1 MQTSL
6 RGIAEKSALH
16 KDHRFQNL
24 MRLIDAGMLYESW
37 RFLNRKSAPGVDRV
51 TYWQYGE
58 RLAEHV
64 AELVERV
71 KKGLYRTKLV
81 LRRFIPKPGRK
92 IRPLGIPATE
102 DKLLQTAVARILEAI
117 YEPIFKA
124 CSFGYR
130 PKRGAR
136 DAVKEISTKLQFGG
150 FNYIV
155 EADIRG
161 FFDAID
167 HEKLMEMLKE
177 KIDDKP
183 FLGLIKKWLKAG
195 VLEEGMV
202 IDPTAG
208 TPQGGIVSPILANIY
223 LHYALDEWYEEVVKA
238 HCGQAYYCRY
248 ADDFIGA
255 FQNQRDAQ
263 RFYEVLGKRL
273 GKFGL
278 TLAENKTRI
287 IRFSRLHR
295 EDKAM
300 FEFLGFEFR
309 WGISRAGKPQL
320 LKRTSRKKYRNSLR
334 NFDRWCRENIHLRMT
349 DFFEKLNAKLRGYYN
364 YYGIIGNYKS
374 LASFYQR
381 AMRLLFKR
389 LNRRSQRKS
398 YTWSGF
404 SELLKHFRIEK
415 PRIMEKKWHRQLEWS
430 FEGQKHLSE

>member
-24 MRLIDAGMLYESW
+24 MGRIDPGMLHWCW
-37 RFLNRKSAPGVDRV
+37 RLMNRKSAPGVDRV

-58 RLAEHV
+58 RLKDHV
-64 AELVERV
+64 EKLVERV
-71 KKGLYRTKLV
+71 KGGWYRAKLV
-81 LRRFIPKPGRK
+81 LRRFMPKPGGK
-92 IRPLGIPATE
+92 PRPLGIPATE
-102 DKLLQTAVARILEAI
+102 DKLLQTAVAKILEAI

-124 CSFGYR
+124 GSFGYR
-130 PKRGAR
+130 PRLGAL
-136 DAVKEISTKLQFGG
+136 DAIKEVSTKLQFGG

-167 HEKLMEMLKE
+167 HRQLMEMLKK

-183 FLGLIKKWLKAG
+183 FLGLIGKWLKAG
-195 VLEEGMV
+195 VLEEGRV
-202 IDPTAG
+202 IDPITG

-223 LHYALDEWYEEVVKA
+223 LHYVLDEWFEEVVKA

-248 ADDFIGA
+248 ADDFICA
-255 FQNQRDAQ
+255 FQSQRDAK

-278 TLAENKTRI
+278 TLAEEKTRI
-287 IRFSRLHR
+287 IRFSRLYR

-309 WGISRAGKPQL
+309 WRMSRAGKVHL
-320 LKRTSRKKYRNSLR
+320 WKRTSRKKYRNSIK
-334 NFDRWCRENIHLRMT
+334 NFDEWCRENINLRMT
-349 DFFEKLNAKLRGYYN
+349 DFFNKLNAKLRGYYN
-364 YYGIIGNYKS
+364 YYGVIGNFKS
-374 LASFYQR
+374 LASFYYR
-381 AMRLLFKR
+381 AMRILFKR

-398 YTWSGF
+398 YTWMGF
-404 SELLKHFRIEK
+404 NELLKYFRIEK
-415 PRIMEKKWHRQLEWS
+415 PRITEKKWPKQLKMV
-430 FEGQKHLSE
+430 F

>member
-24 MRLIDAGMLYESW
+24 MRLIDARMLYRCW
-37 RFLNRKSAPGVDRV
+37 KFLNRKSAPGVDRV

-58 RLAEHV
+58 RLTDHIV
-64 AELVERV
+64 DLVEPV
-71 KKGLYRTKLV
+71 KGGLYRAKLV
-81 LRRFIPKPGRK
+81 LRRFIPKPGGK
-92 IRPLGIPATE
+92 TRPLGIPATE
-102 DKLLQTAVARILEAI
+102 DKLLQTAVAKILEAI

-130 PKRGAR
+130 PKLGAL
-136 DAVKEISTKLQFGG
+136 DAIKEVSTKLQFGG

-155 EADIRG
+155 EADIKG

-167 HEKLMEMLKE
+167 HEKLMEMLKK

-183 FLGLIKKWLKAG
+183 FLGLIRKWLKAG
-195 VLEEGMV
+195 VLEEGLV
-202 IDPTAG
+202 IDPITG

-223 LHYALDEWYEEVVKA
+223 LHHALDEWFEEVVKA

-255 FQNQRDAQ
+255 FQSQRDAQ

-273 GKFGL
+273 EKFGL
-278 TLAENKTRI
+278 TLAEEKTRV

-300 FEFLGFEFR
+300 FEFLGFEF
-309 WGISRAGKPQL
+309 
-320 LKRTSRKKYRNSLR
+320 
-334 NFDRWCRENIHLRMT
+334 
-349 DFFEKLNAKLRGYYN
+349 
-364 YYGIIGNYKS
+364 
-374 LASFYQR
+374 
-381 AMRLLFKR
+381 
-389 LNRRSQRKS
+389 
-398 YTWSGF
+398 
-404 SELLKHFRIEK
+404 
-415 PRIMEKKWHRQLEWS
+415 
-430 FEGQKHLSE
+430 